1 MSTVEC
7 LEKCRIAVVRVVF
20 FLTLVLG
27 VGKHKKYLE
36 EKSKSL
42 NESKDNWE
50 LFSKLNLYWNP
61 LSYSLL
67 QGLLKNL
74 TKKNKEFEEIN
85 KEIVE
90 YDKDMKRFRETTTLV
105 LFCQVAP
112 DMLALDEADNPPP
125 KYRTMVTEHQW
136 PETVTLS
143 DVEEFR
149 KKFLHQFELPECA
162 MMVNRIRRK
171 CFEITWFAVLPP
183 IVIQS
188 LRESPPVAFFK
199 NFQVVSVEIDGE
211 DIYSAPSHVPPVS
224 LFLQVTH

>member
-1 MSTVEC
+1 M
-7 LEKCRIAVVRVVF
+7 K
-20 FLTLVLG
+20 
-27 VGKHKKYLE
+27 
-36 EKSKSL
+36 
-42 NESKDNWE
+42 
-50 LFSKLNLYWNP
+50 
-61 LSYSLL
+61 
-67 QGLLKNL
+67 
-74 TKKNKEFEEIN
+74 

-90 YDKDMKRFRETTTLV
+90 YDKDMKKFRETTTLV
-105 LFCQVAP
+105 LFCQVDP
-112 DMLALDEADNPPP
+112 DLLDLDEADTPPP
-125 KYRTMVTEHQW
+125 GFSTMVTEHQW

-188 LRESPPVAFFK
+188 LRESPPVALFK

-211 DIYSAPSHVPPVS
+211 LIYSTPSHVPPVS
-224 LFLQVTH
+224 LFLRLTY